1 MKREHIKIL
10 IMVYTVNMD
19 EEVTV
24 MKLLSVN
31 PNFSLFFKR
40 FFISKSVQLLKK
52 CICVITRKNTV
63 TATFT

>member
-31 PNFSLFFKR
+31 PNFSLFLKR
-40 FFISKSVQLLKK
+40 NIVSSLFYLESRS
-52 CICVITRKNTV
+52 TP
-63 TATFT
+63 